1 MPRADRFLKREMH
14 LLVYINSSRCFDWIV
29 SSYSSFTSYRHN
41 RQNETGNGSGHVI
54 QSKSS
59 NFQFDLQFIV
69 VALMACVAA
78 ETLPVAIVSQDMQ
91 FNEDGSYKQR

>member
-1 MPRADRFLKREMH
+1 M
-14 LLVYINSSRCFDWIV
+14 
-29 SSYSSFTSYRHN
+29 
-41 RQNETGNGSGHVI
+41 I

-69 VALMACVAA
+69 VALLACVAA